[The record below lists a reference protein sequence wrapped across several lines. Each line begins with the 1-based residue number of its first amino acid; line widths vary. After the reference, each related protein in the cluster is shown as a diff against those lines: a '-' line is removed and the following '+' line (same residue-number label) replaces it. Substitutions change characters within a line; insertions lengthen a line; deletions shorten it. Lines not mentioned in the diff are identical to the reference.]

1 MSELMIQTL
10 APAGLPAVL
19 MGVAIIWLKNSN
31 AALVMEMNRERIE
44 RLDRMQEQ
52 ITECERDRKE
62 LRDMLVKHLKD
73 RDA

>member
-1 MSELMIQTL
+1 M
-10 APAGLPAVL
+10 L